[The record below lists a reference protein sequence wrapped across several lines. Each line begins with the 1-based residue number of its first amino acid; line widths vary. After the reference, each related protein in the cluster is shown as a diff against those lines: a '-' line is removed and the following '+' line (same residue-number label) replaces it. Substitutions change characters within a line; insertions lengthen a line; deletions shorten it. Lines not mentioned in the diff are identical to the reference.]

1 MLFQSPCG
9 KAEEVSGFLGAQVAW
24 RQGGEIRSHEV
35 ASVVVQDAADDQ
47 RHDMRT
53 VAKTLRYGG

>member
-1 MLFQSPCG
+1 MLFQRARG
-9 KAEEVSGFLGAQVAW
+9 QAEEIGSFLGAQVAW
-24 RQGGEIRSHEV
+24 RQGGEIRSHGV

-53 VAKTLRYGG
+53 VAKARRQGG

>member
-1 MLFQSPCG
+1 
-9 KAEEVSGFLGAQVAW
+9 
-24 RQGGEIRSHEV
+24 V

-53 VAKTLRYGG
+53 VAKARRHGG